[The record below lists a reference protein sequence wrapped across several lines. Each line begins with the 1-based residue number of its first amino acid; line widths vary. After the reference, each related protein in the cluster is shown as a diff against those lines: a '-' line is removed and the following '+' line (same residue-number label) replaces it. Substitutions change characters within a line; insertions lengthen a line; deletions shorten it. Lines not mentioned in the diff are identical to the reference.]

1 MPSNVLSS
9 VIKSKG
15 LPAFNN
21 RIRSILKRYGFSPVK
36 MENSLHQFIG
46 VLQQYQCGAS
56 FPLTA
61 VTLKRNPASIQ
72 AFQQAPVEF
81 CIHGYTHDDFSS
93 LDSKQILDQLHNARQ
108 VFAAARLTTSGFR
121 SPYLSR
127 NSDLAKA
134 LETTGFSFSSNQP
147 ILWDVVDTTSFTASK
162 TASFEHAAAYYQPW
176 RAAERLSLPYLLDG
190 LVDIPVSLP
199 DDEMLFD
206 RLNLSPGDVENAW
219 QNILTQTYQRG
230 ELFTLQ
236 AHPERTS
243 LFVEALLG
251 LLSRAQ
257 SFSPKVWCAKLSE
270 IAAWWQSLSAAG
282 IELTTLSNN
291 RYNVRI
297 KSPANGTVL
306 IRSVVTSAPADLFFN
321 NYRIVSSNDFSIHSP
336 VRPIIGLSPN
346 SSQELANFL
355 RQQGLIIEF
364 GSHPEQYSLYFDQQS
379 FDHSQERSIIDGI
392 DTSLQPL
399 VRLWRWPNGSKSAL
413 AITGDIDALTLWD
426 FGLRLIGG

>member
-1 MPSNVLSS
+1 MPSNHLSYA
-9 VIKSKG
+9 IRAKG

-21 RIRSILKRYGFSPVK
+21 RIRSISQRYGFSPVK
-36 MENSLHQFIG
+36 MENSLRQFIG
-46 VLQQYQCGAS
+46 ILQQYQCGAS

-61 VTLKRNPASIQ
+61 VALKRYPDSIQ

-81 CIHGYTHDDFSS
+81 CVHGYTHKDFSS
-93 LDSKQILDQLHNARQ
+93 LDPDKIVDQLHKARQ
-108 VFAAARLTTSGFR
+108 VFSNTGLTTTGFR

-127 NSDLAKA
+127 SSDISKA

-147 ILWDVVDTTSFTASK
+147 ILWDIIDATSLTASQ
-162 TASFEHAAAYYQPW
+162 TANFGHAVAYYQPW
-176 RAAERLSLPYLLDG
+176 LADARLSLPYQIYG

-206 RLNLSPGDVENAW
+206 RLNLSHADVENAW

-236 AHPERTS
+236 VHPERTS
-243 LFVEALLG
+243 LCVEALLA

-257 SFSPKVWCAKLSE
+257 SLSPKIWIAKLSE
-270 IAAWWQSLSAAG
+270 IAAWWRNLSAAY
-282 IELTTLSNN
+282 IELIELSNN
-291 RYNVRI
+291 QYKVRI
-297 KSPANGTVL
+297 KSPVSATVL
-306 IRSVVTSAPADLFFN
+306 VRSVEANAPTEVFFD
-321 NYRIVSSNDFSIHSP
+321 NYRSVNSIDFTVRSS

-346 SSQELANFL
+346 TSQVLANFL

-364 GSHPEQYSLYFDQQS
+364 NPRREQYSLYFDQES
-379 FDHSQERSIIDGI
+379 FDHSQERSIVAAIDS
-392 DTSLQPL
+392 SLQPL
-399 VRLWRWPNGSKSAL
+399 VRLWRWPNGAKSAL

-426 FGLRLIGG
+426 FGLRLIGS